1 MGRSESLHLLPRA
14 TAWGTVRK
22 NRVFK
27 GVIWDGNNNR
37 LCSHNDKRGVGVDYE
52 FDYWHFIY
60 VPGEYYPS
68 TSIRLITDF
77 CTGEH
82 EDRKDVDED

>member
-1 MGRSESLHLLPRA
+1 M
-14 TAWGTVRK
+14 
-22 NRVFK
+22 
-27 GVIWDGNNNR
+27 
-37 LCSHNDKRGVGVDYE
+37 DYE

-82 EDRKDVDED
+82 EDRKDVGED